1 MLTIKNN
8 IMAENAARHL
18 GSSYNALARSVERLS
33 SGLRINSAKDDA
45 AGLAV
50 RELLR
55 ADIAVLRQAGRN
67 AADGIS
73 MLQTAEGAMSEVDN
87 ILVRMRELAQQS
99 ATGSYSSDQ
108 RQIMHNEYAELAS
121 EITRIAQ
128 STDFN
133 DNLLLNS
140 TVGVGIHVGSGYI
153 NISPENM
160 DATSLTVGT
169 TVATKET
176 WVHLRTVNSA
186 SDTYLTASEIS
197 SATSTDYQFV
207 YYFGDT
213 NATTITVDLSAY
225 DTQGITLTQL
235 VQEINSAVLT
245 ATGTA
250 YTAASALYNADAGG
264 SYRLQMQARN
274 TGDYPFVIVNNGTNT
289 DSIDLLDSTADFSE
303 SINGTSGG
311 TGISLTSATG
321 AVAALTTLENAINVK
336 DAYRAKLGY
345 WMKRLGTAQSVLGIQ
360 SENLLASE
368 SRISDIDVATEMA
381 EMTRTQV
388 LAQAGVAM
396 LAQANT
402 MPQMALTLLR

>member
-1 MLTIKNN
+1 MLAIKNN
-8 IMAENAARHL
+8 IMAANAARHL
-18 GSSYNALARSVERLS
+18 GKSYNALARSVERLS

-73 MLQTAEGAMSEVDN
+73 MIQTAEGAMGEVDTLL
-87 ILVRMRELAQQS
+87 IRMRELAEQA

-108 RQIMHNEYAELAS
+108 RTIMHNEYAELAS
-121 EITRIAQ
+121 EITRIAE

-133 DNLLLNS
+133 NNLLLNS
-140 TVGVGIHVGSGYI
+140 TTGVNIHVGSG
-153 NISPENM
+153 NITITPQNM
-160 DATSLTVGT
+160 DAPSLTVGT

-176 WVHLRTVNSA
+176 WVHLRTVNAA
-186 SDTYLTASEIS
+186 SDTYLTGAEITA
-197 SATSTDYQFV
+197 ATGTGYQFV

-225 DTQGITLTQL
+225 DTQGITLTEL
-235 VQEINSAVLT
+235 VTEINTAVT
-245 ATGTA
+245 SATGTA
-250 YTAASALYNADAGG
+250 YTAASALYNADDGG

-274 TGDYPFVIVNNGTNT
+274 TGDYPFVISDNGTNT
-289 DSIDLLDSTADFSE
+289 DSIGLLNATADFSE
-303 SINGTSGG
+303 SINGTTGG
-311 TGISLTSATG
+311 TGNSLTSATG
-321 AVAALTTLENAINVK
+321 AAAALTTIETAITVK
-336 DAYRAKLGY
+336 DTYRAKLGY
-345 WMKRLGTAQSVLGIQ
+345 WMNRLEAAESVLNVQ
-360 SENLLASE
+360 AENLLTSE
-368 SRISDIDVATEMA
+368 SRISDVDVATEMA

-396 LAQANT
+396 LAQANS